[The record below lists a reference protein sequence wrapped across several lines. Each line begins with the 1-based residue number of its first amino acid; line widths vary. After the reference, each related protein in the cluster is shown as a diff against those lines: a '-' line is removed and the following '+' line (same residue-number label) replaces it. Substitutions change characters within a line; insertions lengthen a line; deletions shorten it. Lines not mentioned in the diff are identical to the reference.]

1 MMLPGLQEGFAH
13 YGLAWDE
20 QMQQRFSQFTEE
32 LLETNRVMNLTA
44 ITEPQE
50 IVTKHYLDSVFP
62 LTQPYIQPG
71 CKMIDVGCGAGFPS
85 IPMKIARPDIQL
97 TLLDS
102 LQKRLTFLRRVVDH
116 MELQQVECV
125 HARAEEGAQKKE
137 LREQYDVAVS
147 RAVANL
153 RVLTELC
160 CGYIKKGGY
169 FLALKG
175 PNAEQ
180 EVQEARTAIT
190 AMGCQLEGVV
200 AAPVP
205 GTDMEHTLVVIRK
218 VKATHPQ
225 YPRNYGRISK
235 KPL

>member
-1 MMLPGLQEGFAH
+1 MMLPGLQEGFAA
-13 YGLAWDE
+13 YGLTWDE
-20 QMQQRFSQFTEE
+20 TMAKRFAQFTEE
-32 LLETNRVMNLTA
+32 LIETNKVMNLTA
-44 ITEPQE
+44 ITEPAE

-62 LTQPYIQPG
+62 LTQPYFPQG
-71 CKMIDVGCGAGFPS
+71 CSVIDVGCGAGFPS
-85 IPMKIARPDIQL
+85 VPMKIARPDLKL

-102 LQKRLTFLRRVVDH
+102 LQKRLTFLRRTVDA
-116 MELQQVECV
+116 MELEQVECV

-160 CGYIKKGGY
+160 CGYVKKGGY

-175 PNAEQ
+175 PNAAQ
-180 EVQEARTAIT
+180 EVEEAKSAIA
-190 AMGCQLEGVV
+190 AMGCQLEALI

-218 VKATHPQ
+218 VKKTNPN

>member
-1 MMLPGLQEGFAH
+1 MLLPGLQEGFAQ

-20 QMQQRFSQFTEE
+20 QMEHRFCQFTQE
-32 LLETNRVMNLTA
+32 LLETNKVMNLTA

-62 LTQPYIQPG
+62 LTQPYLGMG
-71 CKMIDVGCGAGFPS
+71 CCVIDVGCGAGFPS

-97 TLLDS
+97 TLLDA
-102 LQKRLTFLRRVVDH
+102 LQKRLTFLQRVVQQ
-116 MELQQVECV
+116 MALQQVQCI
-125 HARAEEGAQKKE
+125 HARAEEGAHKRE

-153 RVLTELC
+153 QVLTELC
-160 CGYIKKGGY
+160 CGYIRQGGY

-175 PNAEQ
+175 PNAGQ
-180 EVQEARTAIT
+180 EVQQAGAAIA
-190 AMGCQLEGVV
+190 AMGCQLEGVI

-218 VKATHPQ
+218 VKKTPPQ